1 MLHLLTETAKE
12 GGCVIETVVM
22 VPEARDWMAQEDYKL
37 RRRAVL
43 AHDWVEQL
51 GAERIDL
58 VAGKAQQTCRM

>member
-1 MLHLLTETAKE
+1 MSHLQAETAKE
-12 GGCVIETVVM
+12 EVCVIETVVM
-22 VPEARDWMAQEDYKL
+22 VPEARDWLAQEDYRH

-51 GAERIDL
+51 GAERTDL